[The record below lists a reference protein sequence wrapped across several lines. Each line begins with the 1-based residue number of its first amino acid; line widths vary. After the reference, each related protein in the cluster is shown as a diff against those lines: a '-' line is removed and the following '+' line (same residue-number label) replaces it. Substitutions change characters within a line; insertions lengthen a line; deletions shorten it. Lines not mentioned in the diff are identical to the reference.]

1 MWGGYTP
8 ATSHIKTKNDYL
20 SALNDIIANDS
31 NVVSCGTGSYYTSQ
45 RSPPNTE
52 ETVPK
57 STPVKEEDDEEDEE
71 DEIPSDLTIDH
82 HASYLSVHSEL

>member
-31 NVVSCGTGSYYTSQ
+31 NVVSSYYTSQ